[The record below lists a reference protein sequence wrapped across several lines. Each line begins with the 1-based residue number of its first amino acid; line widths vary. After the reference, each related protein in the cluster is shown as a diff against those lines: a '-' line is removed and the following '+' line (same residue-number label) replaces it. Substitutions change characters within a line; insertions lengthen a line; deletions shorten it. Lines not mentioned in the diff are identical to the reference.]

1 MIQIKSLLL
10 LIFFIFFSK
19 ISLSEE
25 NKVVYV
31 DLNMIMNNSIP
42 GKSISSQ
49 LEANHKKNISNF
61 EKIEKELKREEVE
74 IISQKNAIS
83 KEEFEKK
90 IMSLRDKANNFR
102 KERNNN
108 INDLNN
114 QKLAL
119 TAKMITLIRPILS
132 EYSDKNSISLIIDKK
147 YRKER
152 NDNINNL
159 NNQRLNATEKMI
171 SLIRPI
177 LSEYSEKNS
186 ISLIIQKRNIVIG
199 KTALDIT
206 DDILKIVD
214 EKITKISL
222 D

>member
-1 MIQIKSLLL
+1 MIQTKSLLL

-31 DLNMIMNNSIP
+31 DLNMIMNNSIA

-49 LEANHKKNISNF
+49 LEANHKKNILKF
-61 EKIEKELKREEVE
+61 EKIEEELKKEEAK
-74 IISQKNAIS
+74 IISQKNVIS

-90 IMSLRDKANNFR
+90 IIDLRNKANKFR

-108 INDLNN
+108 INNLNN
-114 QKLAL
+114 QRLAI

-147 YRKER
+147 Y
-152 NDNINNL
+152 
-159 NNQRLNATEKMI
+159 
-171 SLIRPI
+171 
-177 LSEYSEKNS
+177 
-186 ISLIIQKRNIVIG
+186 IIIG
-199 KTALDIT
+199 KTVLDIT

-214 EKITKISL
+214 EKIGKIKL
-222 D
+222 G

>member
-1 MIQIKSLLL
+1 MIQTKSLLL

-25 NKVVYV
+25 YKVVYV
-31 DLNMIMNNSIP
+31 DLNMIMNNSIA

-49 LEANHKKNISNF
+49 LEANHKKNILKF
-61 EKIEKELKREEVE
+61 EKIEEELKNEEAK
-74 IISQKNAIS
+74 IISQKNVIS

-90 IMSLRDKANNFR
+90 IIDLRNKANKFR

-108 INDLNN
+108 INNLNN
-114 QKLAL
+114 QRLEA

-132 EYSDKNSISLIIDKK
+132 EYSDKNSISLIVDKK
-147 YRKER
+147 Y
-152 NDNINNL
+152 
-159 NNQRLNATEKMI
+159 
-171 SLIRPI
+171 
-177 LSEYSEKNS
+177 
-186 ISLIIQKRNIVIG
+186 IIIG
-199 KTALDIT
+199 KTVLDIT

-214 EKITKISL
+214 EKIGKIKL

>member
-1 MIQIKSLLL
+1 MIQTKSLLL

-25 NKVVYV
+25 YKVVYV
-31 DLNMIMNNSIP
+31 DLNMIMNNSVA

-49 LEANHKKNISNF
+49 LEENHKKNILKF
-61 EKIEKELKREEVE
+61 EKIEEELKNEEAK
-74 IISQKNAIS
+74 IISQKNVIS

-90 IMSLRDKANNFR
+90 IIDLRNKANKFR

-114 QKLAL
+114 QRLAA

-147 YRKER
+147 Y
-152 NDNINNL
+152 
-159 NNQRLNATEKMI
+159 
-171 SLIRPI
+171 
-177 LSEYSEKNS
+177 
-186 ISLIIQKRNIVIG
+186 IIIG
-199 KTALDIT
+199 KTVLDIT
-206 DDILKIVD
+206 DDILKLAD
-214 EKITKISL
+214 EKIGKIKL

>member
-49 LEANHKKNISNF
+49 LETNHKKNILKF
-61 EKIEKELKREEVE
+61 EKIEEELKNEEAK
-74 IISQKNAIS
+74 IISQKNVIS

-90 IMSLRDKANNFR
+90 IIDLRNKANKFR

-114 QKLAL
+114 QRLAA

-132 EYSDKNSISLIIDKK
+132 DYSDKNSISLIIDKK
-147 YRKER
+147 Y
-152 NDNINNL
+152 
-159 NNQRLNATEKMI
+159 
-171 SLIRPI
+171 
-177 LSEYSEKNS
+177 
-186 ISLIIQKRNIVIG
+186 IIIG
-199 KTALDIT
+199 KTVLDIT

-214 EKITKISL
+214 EKIGKIKI